1 MPVEVKGAI
10 ELRKALRDYAP
21 DLAKKL
27 NLEMAVALKPIVAEA
42 RGFLPSVSPLSG
54 WAPREN
60 SKAKFPTY
68 DPKVVKAG
76 VKYKVSPSKRNRQ
89 GFRSLAQVKNASAA
103 GAIYETAGRKN
114 LGGNFSPK
122 LGGSLEGR
130 DKMRGRAIYRAWEQD
145 QGKAN
150 TAVIRAIESAGKAFA
165 AKGMIF
171 RKAKR

>member
-27 NLEMAVALKPIVAEA
+27 NLEMTTALKPIVAEA
-42 RGFLPSVSPLSG
+42 RGFMPSTSPLSG

-60 SKAKFPTY
+60 SSAKFPTY
-68 DPKVVKAG
+68 DGKTAQLG
-76 VKYKVSPSKRNRQ
+76 IKYKVTPSKRNSR
-89 GFRSLAQVKNASAA
+89 GFRSLAQIKNASAA
-103 GAIYETAGRKN
+103 GAIYETAGRKVP
-114 LGGNFSPK
+114 GGNFSSR

-130 DKMRGRAIYRAWEQD
+130 DKMRGRAIFRAWEQD

-150 TAVIRAIESAGKAFA
+150 TAVIRAIESAAKAFN

>member
-1 MPVEVKGAI
+1 MPVEVKGVI

-27 NLEMAVALKPIVAEA
+27 NLEMATALKPVVAEA
-42 RGFLPSVSPLSG
+42 RGFMPSASPLSG

-60 SKAKFPTY
+60 SKGKFPTY
-68 DPKVVKAG
+68 DGKVAKAG
-76 VKYKVSPSKRNRQ
+76 IKYKVNPSKKNRR
-89 GFRSLAQVKNASAA
+89 GFRSLAQIKNVSAA

-114 LGGNFSPK
+114 PGGKFSPK
-122 LGGSLEGR
+122 LGGSLEGK

-145 QGKAN
+145 QGVAN
-150 TAVIRAIESAGKAFA
+150 TAVMRAIESAGKAFA
-165 AKGMIF
+165 AKGLIF

>member
-27 NLEMAVALKPIVAEA
+27 NLEMASALKPIVAEA
-42 RGFLPSVSPLSG
+42 RGFMPSVSPLSG
-54 WAPREN
+54 WAPRDN
-60 SKAKFPTY
+60 SKGKFPTY
-68 DPKVVKAG
+68 DGKVAKAG
-76 VKYKVSPSKRNRQ
+76 VKYKVSPSKKNRQ

-114 LGGNFSPK
+114 PGGKFSPK

-150 TAVIRAIESAGKAFA
+150 TAVIRAIESAGKAFE